1 MQLSRKQRFV
11 VFSLVVVLAAA
22 VTVRW
27 SLGKAWDAL
36 SEVEALDKKFSK
48 DVFQDSQTLA
58 EMQKQYSDIAKY
70 TLSEVEEVNES
81 LSAIALRNDP
91 NELARF
97 RTGSLALR
105 TWLQQEE
112 VAVMQP
118 KVI

>member
-48 DVFQDSQTLA
+48 D
-58 EMQKQYSDIAKY
+58 
-70 TLSEVEEVNES
+70 
-81 LSAIALRNDP
+81 
-91 NELARF
+91 
-97 RTGSLALR
+97 
-105 TWLQQEE
+105 LQ
-112 VAVMQP
+112 AVH
-118 KVI
+118 